1 MPKNKI
7 NLNNAIIYKIVC
19 KDLNIKDC
27 YVGSTCSFVHRKY
40 QHKSFCKTNKE
51 RYLYN
56 FINNYGGWENWEMI
70 EVAKVCPQDLNE
82 LHKIERQYLEKLG
95 ATLNKNIPT
104 RSKKEWADDNPDKI
118 KKKNKNYYDK
128 NCKTIYCF
136 CGGSY
141 KKKNLNR
148 HIETYKHKNFC
159 MEINVFQNE
168 LLKDLK
174 TQIWKNKKKIY
185 I

>member
-56 FINNYGGWENWEMI
+56 FINNYGGWDNWDMI
-70 EVAKVCPQDLNE
+70 EVARVCPQDLNE

-104 RSKKEWADDNPDKI
+104 RTRKEWADDNPDKI
-118 KKKNKNYYDK
+118 KKKIKIIMIK
-128 NCKTIYCF
+128 IVRLF
-136 CGGSY
+136 
-141 KKKNLNR
+141 
-148 HIETYKHKNFC
+148 I
-159 MEINVFQNE
+159 VFVVVV
-168 LLKDLK
+168 
-174 TQIWKNKKKIY
+174 IKKKI
-185 I
+185 